1 MRLQLSSAWPPGWGT
16 GPQPRSGGQA
26 GEVGEAAN
34 CRTTRGQARGRS
46 DSELV
51 GDGTDQALVAREAE
65 DVVDVIRLAPRHQLV
80 AGKARIGAQQD
91 ADPGPARTDLADD
104 AGHFILGA
112 GGLATGLGN
121 GAPTPFRWPS
131 DVRAPEFGRQQV
143 PAAEHVQRQI
153 AVAVVIAVEEAA
165 LLVAV

>member
-1 MRLQLSSAWPPGWGT
+1 VRLQLSSAWPPGWGT

-91 ADPGPARTDLADD
+91 ADPGPAGTDLADD

-112 GGLATGLGN
+112 GG
-121 GAPTPFRWPS
+121 RI